1 MPPAYEEV
9 IFIVIVTFFNIE
21 FTKCHHKVAFSTG
34 PDARHTHWKQT
45 IFYLDDF
52 PFCKKGAEVTGL
64 FSMKPNTRNVRD
76 LDFEIKVD
84 FNGAS
89 ESNTY
94 RMR

>member
-1 MPPAYEEV
+1 M
-9 IFIVIVTFFNIE
+9 
-21 FTKCHHKVAFSTG
+21 TG
-34 PDARHTHWKQT
+34 
-45 IFYLDDF
+45 
-52 PFCKKGAEVTGL
+52 V

-84 FNGAS
+84 FNGELGSVS